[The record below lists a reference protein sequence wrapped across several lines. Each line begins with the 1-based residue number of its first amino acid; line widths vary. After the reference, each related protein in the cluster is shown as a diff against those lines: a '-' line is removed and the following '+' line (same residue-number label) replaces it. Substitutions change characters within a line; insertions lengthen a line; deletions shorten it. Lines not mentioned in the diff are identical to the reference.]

1 MSSVALG
8 GKVTSVSDDFFAEAY
23 HLLLVEVMPAVSFHI
38 LIPDGS
44 NDWSPQPAPSLKGQF
59 GQNGALYSGWE
70 SRRHNPTYDWYDV
83 FACHRTHIG
92 GKNPIGV

>member
-23 HLLLVEVMPAVSFHI
+23 HLLLVEVMPAVSFRIHM
-38 LIPDGS
+38 PVSS

-59 GQNGALYSGWE
+59 GPKGALYSGWE

-83 FACHRTHIG
+83 FSYHHTHCG
-92 GKNPIGV
+92 NNPLGV